1 MKMSLGRR
9 LRMGAVVLSLA
20 ASATL
25 VAIGT
30 GVPIAAASSNS
41 NGGSNT
47 TLLKTSAAT
56 KDLSSLTWWIWY
68 RPIASLDPVKYADY
82 PEQTIIPNMCESL
95 VVEAP
100 GQKIEPDLAT
110 SWSEPNPTTYI
121 FNIRKGVKFW
131 NGQEMTSADV
141 VYSLKR
147 NFVLSNE
154 SIYAYEPA
162 FADIKTITATGPY
175 TVKVTLKAPNV
186 TLVPEM
192 ASLGAAVVEQSFAE
206 KAGTNFGTPEGKVM
220 CTGPYELKSWNGDT
234 SLTMVRN
241 DDYWNKSLIPK
252 TKTITFVWPQDSGQ
266 VASAFESGDFA
277 GGYDILPSD
286 IVPLSKA
293 TDGKLYI
300 GPQSQAVISEI
311 LCVIGT
317 KGAIANQDVRQALS
331 LSINRSELISAVDY
345 GVGAPAYTYADPG
358 YFTYQKSAFE
368 SAYDKIA
375 KAYSNSAD
383 ALAKAKK
390 LVKEAGAVAKEP
402 IVLAVQGGSTDAA
415 NEAEVVE
422 QSADAV
428 GLNFQLKVVT
438 DAQYG
443 ALFSDPAARKG
454 FDLIESS
461 NYDGDPD
468 ALALYDDIALPNAIS
483 NFDSYDDPAVVKL
496 LTEAN
501 ATPNTTQRAKLVIKA
516 QALIM
521 QDMPWIPL
529 TFVPDTAFVKKG
541 ICGVTLD
548 FAQMYGPWAA
558 SVGGC

>member
-1 MKMSLGRR
+1 
-9 LRMGAVVLSLA
+9 
-20 ASATL
+20 L
-25 VAIGT
+25 VET
-30 GVPIAAASSNS
+30 P
-41 NGGSNT
+41 
-47 TLLKTSAAT
+47 AAT

-95 VVEAP
+95 FVEAP

-110 SWSEPNPTTYI
+110 SWSEPNSTTYI
-121 FNIRKGVKFW
+121 FTIRSGVKFW

-147 NFVLSNE
+147 NFVLSNG

-175 TVKVTLKAPNV
+175 TVKVTLKVPNV

-192 ASLGAAVVEQSFAE
+192 ASLGAAIVEQSFAE
-206 KAGTNFGTPEGKVM
+206 KAGSNFGTPEGKVM

-241 DDYWNKSLIPK
+241 PNYWNKSLTPK
-252 TKTITFVWPQDSGQ
+252 TKSVTFVWPQDPGQ

-293 TDGKLYI
+293 TSGKLYI

-317 KGAIANQDVRQALS
+317 SGAIANQDVRQALS
-331 LSINRSELISAVDY
+331 LSINRSDLISAVDY

-358 YFTYQKSAFE
+358 YFTYQKSAYQA
-368 SAYDKIA
+368 AYDKIA
-375 KAYSNSAD
+375 KAYANSSA
-383 ALAKAKK
+383 ALTEAKK

-422 QSADAV
+422 QSADAI
-428 GLNFQLKVVT
+428 GLNFRLKVVT

-468 ALALYDDIALPNAIS
+468 ALALYTDIALPDAIS
-483 NFDSYDDPAVVKL
+483 NFDSYDEPAVVKL

-501 ATPNTTQRAKLVIKA
+501 ATANTAQRAALVIKA

-521 QDMPWIPL
+521 EDMPWIPL
-529 TFVPDTAFVKKG
+529 TFVPDTAFVRKG